1 VIGAETFTS
10 ESMNVHLPSF
20 DGPLDLLY
28 YLIRKHELEISEVT
42 LAVIADEFVAAVE
55 AARELNLNIAGGF
68 LVIAATLMYLKSKW
82 LLPPEE
88 EPQDGTEQEGE
99 VGALLARLVDQ
110 QKLRE
115 VVHELAMHE
124 DRSRATYPRPLTS
137 ELARRLDQIA
147 EAEPFI
153 EMSSFELLKAM
164 RKIQEFAFQGVRE
177 IVKEEINLED
187 KIDEL
192 LTIVKVRLRVSLSRM
207 FVSSRSL
214 LEAVVFFMASLELT
228 KQKAIRLEQKENFG
242 ELEAV
247 VRTDGVKAAA

>member
-1 VIGAETFTS
+1 MTTTETFST

-28 YLIRKHELEISEVT
+28 YLIRKHELAISEVS
-42 LAVIADEFVAAVE
+42 LAGIADEFVAAVE

-68 LVIAATLMYLKSKW
+68 LVIAATLMHLKSKW

-88 EPQDGTEQEGE
+88 ETPENAEQEGE
-99 VGALLARLVDQ
+99 VGQLLARLVDQ

-124 DRSRATYPRPLTS
+124 DRSRATFPRPLTS

-164 RKIQEFAFQGVRE
+164 RKIQEFAFPAIRE

-192 LTIVKVRLRVSLSRM
+192 LTIIKVRLRVSLSRM
-207 FVSSRSL
+207 FVTSRSM

-228 KQKAIRLEQKENFG
+228 KQKAIRLKQEENFG
-242 ELEAV
+242 ELEAI
-247 VRTDGVKAAA
+247 VRTDGAKALS